1 MIDEI
6 ATAPFWLAIAK
17 IVWIDVLLSG
27 DNAVVIALAAR
38 NLPPDHQRKAV
49 IYGSAGAIVLR
60 VLLVF
65 FAVALLTLPYV
76 KLVGAVLLVWI
87 GIQLLKGEDE
97 GGKKI
102 DPARDL
108 FAAVRT
114 ILVADFV
121 MSLDNVLAV
130 AAVAET
136 APPSSRLLVL
146 LIGLGLT
153 IPLIMF
159 GSTLLLKAIE
169 RFPIIVTAGAALL
182 GFVAGEMAATDPV
195 LAGFGEAGGR
205 DWFETALGLALAVV
219 VVVIGTLLSRRA
231 APLRAA
237 SPH

>member
-1 MIDEI
+1 MIDDLV
-6 ATAPFWLAIAK
+6 TAPFWLAIAK

-38 NLPPDHQRKAV
+38 NLPPERQRQAV
-49 IYGSAGAIVLR
+49 ILGSAGAIVLR
-60 VLLVF
+60 VMLVF

-87 GIQLLKGEDE
+87 GIQLLKGEDKD
-97 GGKKI
+97 KKI

-114 ILVADFV
+114 ILIADFV

-136 APPSSRLLVL
+136 APPASRLLVL
-146 LIGLGLT
+146 VLGLGMT

-159 GSTLLLKAIE
+159 GSTLLLKLIR
-169 RFPIIVTAGAALL
+169 RFPLIVTAGAALL
-182 GFVAGEMAATDPV
+182 GYVAGEMAASDPI
-195 LAGFGEAGGR
+195 LTGIAPEAE
-205 DWFETALGLALAVV
+205 WFALALGLVLAAVV
-219 VVVIGTLLSRRA
+219 VAVGTAWARRTSRSEA
-231 APLRAA
+231 
-237 SPH
+237 HG

>member
-1 MIDEI
+1 MIDEVV
-6 ATAPFWLAIAK
+6 AVPFWLAIAK

-38 NLPPDHQRKAV
+38 NLSPDRQRKAV

-60 VLLVF
+60 IVLVF
-65 FAVALLTLPYV
+65 FAVTLLSLPCV
-76 KLVGAVLLVWI
+76 KLFGAALLVWI
-87 GIQLLKGEDE
+87 GVQLLRGDDKDR
-97 GGKKI
+97 KI
-102 DPARDL
+102 DPARNL

-146 LIGLGLT
+146 LLGLGMT

-159 GSTLLLKAIE
+159 GSTLLLKLIE
-169 RFPIIVTAGAALL
+169 RFPLIVTAGAALL
-182 GFVAGEMAATDPV
+182 GFVAGEMAAGDPV
-195 LAGFGEAGGR
+195 LDGLGDEF
-205 DWFETALGLALAVV
+205 DWLSTALGLAFAAIVV
-219 VVVIGTLLSRRA
+219 VTGTFLARRSSRDARSRA
-231 APLRAA
+231 GP
-237 SPH
+237 

>member
-1 MIDEI
+1 MIDDLI
-6 ATAPFWLAIAK
+6 AAPFWLAIAK

-38 NLPPDHQRKAV
+38 NLPPERQRQAV
-49 IYGSAGAIVLR
+49 ILGSAGAIVLR
-60 VLLVF
+60 IVLVF

-76 KLVGAVLLVWI
+76 KLIGAVLLVWI
-87 GIQLLKGEDE
+87 GIQLMKGDE
-97 GGKKI
+97 QDRQV

-114 ILVADFV
+114 ILVADLV

-130 AAVAET
+130 AAIADT

-159 GSTLLLKAIE
+159 GSTLLLGLIR
-169 RFPIIVTAGAALL
+169 RFPLIVTAGAALL
-182 GFVAGEMAATDPV
+182 GFVAGEMAAGDPV
-195 LAGFGEAGGR
+195 VTDVAPKAE
-205 DWFETALGLALAVV
+205 WFPTALGAALAAFVV
-219 VVVIGTLLSRRA
+219 AAGTWWARIQARQ
-231 APLRAA
+231 APEG
-237 SPH
+237 